1 MDPHVEPAAFGAA
14 GFDVPAG
21 GLDDLLADR
30 EAEAAPTRGAGAVG
44 AEEALEQARRVLLG
58 HAGPVV
64 AHLEED
70 ASAVAADLDD
80 ARGPFTGIPDG
91 VLDEVLR
98 DRAKHA
104 P

>member
-14 GFDVPAG
+14 GFDVPAD
-21 GLDDLLADR
+21 GLDDVLDDR
-30 EAEAAPTRGAGAVG
+30 EAEAAPARRAGAVG

-58 HAGPVV
+58 HAGTVV

-80 ARGPFTGIPDG
+80 AGRPFAGVPHG

-98 DRAKHA
+98 DRAK
-104 P
+104 